1 MTTEYRLPSE
11 IIITSKK
18 LIELLDIELELQPDL
33 NIEKFTKITLEELIT
48 RKEKEIKEMYELEF
62 QE

>member
-18 LIELLDIELELQPDL
+18 LIELLDIELEFQPDL

>member
-48 RKEKEIKEMYELEF
+48 RKEKEIKELYELEF

>member
-1 MTTEYRLPSE
+1 MTTEMRLVNE
-11 IIITSKK
+11 IIVTSEK
-18 LIELLDIELELQPDL
+18 LIELLDIELDLQPDL

>member
-48 RKEKEIKEMYELEF
+48 RKEKEIKERYELEF

>member
-1 MTTEYRLPSE
+1 MTTEYRLPGE
-11 IIITSKK
+11 IISTSKK
-18 LIELLDIELELQPDL
+18 LIELLDIELDLQPDL

>member
-18 LIELLDIELELQPDL
+18 LIELLDIELDLQPDL

>member
-48 RKEKEIKEMYELEF
+48 RKETEIKEMYELEF